1 MLTKAVYPIIG
12 KQSELPIYLTGIGVS
27 DPEIS
32 VIRET
37 GLSSHQFLY
46 TSKGEGVL
54 YVDGKEY
61 PQQKNSVFYLA
72 PGIPHEYRP
81 IGEEWTTNWLV
92 FRGKYASGILTDMGF
107 DKFVSKSCCE
117 LSRCEKIFQRI
128 FSASEDPIS
137 GGENS
142 SVLVYEYIL
151 AMREAFFLHSKE
163 GETKSR
169 IVNEALLYIGKN
181 YMEDITLERLS
192 ELSGISTQH
201 FCRVFK
207 GEMQMRPLEY
217 IARRRI
223 SEAKALLS
231 DTALDIGEIG
241 RRVGYPDR
249 NYFSMVFRRLE
260 GASPREYRR
269 AKGSSLIL

>member
-1 MLTKAVYPIIG
+1 MTKAVYPIIG
-12 KQSELPIYLTGIGVS
+12 RQSELPIYLTGIGVS
-27 DPEIS
+27 DPEIH

-37 GLSSHQFLY
+37 GLSSHQFLC
-46 TSKGEGVL
+46 TLSREGVL

-81 IGEEWTTNWLV
+81 IGEKWKTSWLV
-92 FRGKYASGILTDMGF
+92 FRGKYVSDMGF
-107 DKFVSKSCCE
+107 EKYVSRSCCE

-128 FSASEDPIS
+128 ISAAEDPIS
-137 GGENS
+137 GGENA
-142 SVLVYEYIL
+142 SVLVYEYII
-151 AMREAFFLHSKE
+151 AMREAFFLLSKE
-163 GETKSR
+163 RETKSR
-169 IVNEALLYIGKN
+169 IVGEALLYIGKN
-181 YMEDITLERLS
+181 YMQDITLESLAK
-192 ELSGISTQH
+192 LSGISTQH

-231 DTALDIGEIG
+231 DTAFDIGEIG
-241 RRVGYPDR
+241 RMVGYPDR
-249 NYFSMVFRRLE
+249 NYFSVVFRHLE
-260 GASPREYRR
+260 GTSPREYRR
-269 AKGSSLIL
+269 AKGSSVIR